1 MIRKRPQKK
10 LIFLLIIGIFIA
22 IIFFWLR
29 KDKTILDF
37 FNTTKVISIN
47 DNGLIF
53 ETKTSTNSI
62 SDLFKEKNIT
72 LGEEDQVIP
81 DIEARI
87 IPRSKIEINRAV
99 SISIEV
105 DGRTIEDTTLA
116 KNVAETLTE
125 NGITLSHLDLIS
137 PSLSHPLNQD
147 LEIIVTRINIE
158 QKVEEEKID
167 FKTVAKK
174 DDKLGW
180 REKKI
185 EQEGE
190 KGIKEVKY
198 EITYKNG
205 KEISRKILEKH
216 TTKEPVPQIEVQG
229 TYMKLGKAKRGEAS
243 HYASSWGELN
253 ASRDIPR
260 GGYAKVTNMDNGK
273 STVVKINDYG
283 PQSPSRI
290 IDLSYK
296 AFTTI
301 ASAGQG
307 IAHNVKVEQILN

>member
-1 MIRKRPQKK
+1 MTRKKPQKK
-10 LIFLLIIGIFIA
+10 LLFLLIIGIFIA
-22 IIFFWLR
+22 WIVFLWR
-29 KDKTILDF
+29 KDDTILDF
-37 FNTTKVISIN
+37 SNTVKAITIN
-47 DNGLIF
+47 DNNLIF
-53 ETKTSTNSI
+53 ETNTSTNSI

-81 DIEARI
+81 GIDSRI
-87 IPRSKIEINRAV
+87 LPGSKIKINRAAT
-99 SISIEV
+99 ITIEV
-105 DGRTIEDTTLA
+105 DGKTIENTTLA
-116 KNVAETLTE
+116 KNVAEALDE
-125 NGITLSHLDLIS
+125 NDITLSHLDLIS
-137 PSLSHPLNQD
+137 PNLSHPLNEN
-147 LEIIVTRINIE
+147 LKIVITRINIE

-167 FKTVAKK
+167 FKTIAKK
-174 DDKLGW
+174 DDELGW

-205 KEISRKILEKH
+205 KEISRKILEQH
-216 TTKEPVPQIEVQG
+216 VTKEPVPQIEVQG

-260 GGYAKVTNMDNGK
+260 GSYAKVTNMENGK

-296 AFTTI
+296 AFATI

>member
-1 MIRKRPQKK
+1 MTRKRLQKK
-10 LIFLLIIGIFIA
+10 LIFLLIIGAFIA
-22 IIFFWLR
+22 LIVFWLR

-37 FNTTKVISIN
+37 SNTAKAITIN

-53 ETKTSTNSI
+53 ETNASANSI
-62 SDLFKEKNIT
+62 SDLIKEKNIT
-72 LGEEDQVIP
+72 LEKDDQIIP
-81 DIEARI
+81 DIESRI
-87 IPRSKIEINRAV
+87 IPGSKIEINRAV
-99 SISIEV
+99 SITIEV
-105 DGRTIEDTTLA
+105 DGEIIKDTTLA
-116 KNVAETLTE
+116 KNVAEVLTE
-125 NGITLSHLDLIS
+125 NGVILSHLDLIS
-137 PSLSHPLNQD
+137 PNLSHPLNKD
-147 LEIIVTRINIE
+147 LEIVVTRINIE
-158 QKVEEEKID
+158 QKIEEEEIN
-167 FKTVAKK
+167 FKTTAKK
-174 DDKLGW
+174 DSELGW

-185 EQEGE
+185 EQSGE

-205 KEISRKILEKH
+205 KEISRKILEQH
-216 TTKEPVPQIEVQG
+216 ITKEPVTQVEVQG

-273 STVVKINDYG
+273 SVVVKINDYG

-307 IAHNVKVEQILN
+307 IAHNVKVEQVLN